1 MFQNTTDN
9 DNDNEKSFSDAYR
22 SEILDNNSNKKEE
35 PSLKKLMFIL
45 LLVVLISTVSI
56 LVYKYFSGNTPP
68 HNRSEATIETKMI
81 EEEQKELA
89 QEALTEDNLPQST
102 AMESMIIEDV
112 ESLEI
117 MEAARVKEMIPTPTA
132 NKNDIDNIAE
142 QMKLEIAK
150 ELDKKNSSSNSHSLE
165 ENSKE
170 SLPVSPQLQKG
181 EDLYLRQLAELSKEI
196 DEGKK

>member
-56 LVYKYFSGNTPP
+56 LTYKYFSGNTPP
-68 HNRSEATIETKMI
+68 HNTSEATVETKVI
-81 EEEQKELA
+81 EEEQE
-89 QEALTEDNLPQST
+89 ELTEDALPQST

-132 NKNDIDNIAE
+132 NRNDIDNIAE

-150 ELDKKNSSSNSHSLE
+150 ELDKKNSKSSE
-165 ENSKE
+165 ERSEKTAP
-170 SLPVSPQLQKG
+170 LTPQVQKG
-181 EDLYLRQLAELSKEI
+181 EDLYLKQLAELSKEI

>member
-1 MFQNTTDN
+1 LFQNTTDN
-9 DNDNEKSFSDAYR
+9 DNYNEKSFSDAYR
-22 SEILDNNSNKKEE
+22 SEILDNNSNKEE
-35 PSLKKLMFIL
+35 ESSLKKLMFIL

-56 LVYKYFSGNTPP
+56 LAYKYFSGNTPSY
-68 HNRSEATIETKMI
+68 NRSEATVETKVI
-81 EEEQKELA
+81 EKEEVV
-89 QEALTEDNLPQST
+89 QEELTEDNLPQST
-102 AMESMIIEDV
+102 AMESMIIENV

-117 MEAARVKEMIPTPTA
+117 MEAARVKEMTPKPTA

-150 ELDKKNSSSNSHSLE
+150 ELDKKNSPSVE

-170 SLPVSPQLQKG
+170 SLPVSPQVQKG
-181 EDLYLRQLAELSKEI
+181 EDLYLKQLAELSKEI

>member
-1 MFQNTTDN
+1 LFQNTTDN
-9 DNDNEKSFSDAYR
+9 DNDNNNEKSFSDAYR

-35 PSLKKLMFIL
+35 SSLKKLMFIL

-56 LVYKYFSGNTPP
+56 LTYKYFSGNTPQ
-68 HNRSEATIETKMI
+68 HNTNEVTVDRKVI
-81 EEEQKELA
+81 EEKQKDL
-89 QEALTEDNLPQST
+89 QEELTEDTLPQST
-102 AMESMIIEDV
+102 AMESMLIEDI

-117 MEAARVKEMIPTPTA
+117 MEAAQAKEMIPTPTA

-150 ELDKKNSSSNSHSLE
+150 ELDKKNRPSEEESSKKTAPLT
-165 ENSKE
+165 
-170 SLPVSPQLQKG
+170 PQVQKG
-181 EDLYLRQLAELSKEI
+181 EDLYLKQLAELSKEI

>member
-9 DNDNEKSFSDAYR
+9 DNDNNNEKSFSDAYR

-35 PSLKKLMFIL
+35 SSLKKLMFIL

-56 LVYKYFSGNTPP
+56 LTYKYFSGNTPQ
-68 HNRSEATIETKMI
+68 HNTNEVTVDRKVI
-81 EEEQKELA
+81 EEKQKDL
-89 QEALTEDNLPQST
+89 QEELTEDTLPQST
-102 AMESMIIEDV
+102 AMESMLIEDI

-117 MEAARVKEMIPTPTA
+117 MEAAQAKEMIPTPTA

-150 ELDKKNSSSNSHSLE
+150 ELDKKNRPSEEESSKKTAPLT
-165 ENSKE
+165 
-170 SLPVSPQLQKG
+170 PQVQKG
-181 EDLYLRQLAELSKEI
+181 EDLYLKQLAELSKEI
-196 DEGKK
+196 DKGKK

>member
-9 DNDNEKSFSDAYR
+9 DDEKSFSDAYR

-45 LLVVLISTVSI
+45 LLVVIISTVSI
-56 LVYKYFSGNTPP
+56 LIYKYFNDKTP
-68 HNRSEATIETKMI
+68 HYGKIETRSETTVRAKITEKEQNKLVQ
-81 EEEQKELA
+81 EE
-89 QEALTEDNLPQST
+89 LTEDSLPQST
-102 AMESMIIEDV
+102 AMESMLIEDI

-117 MEAARVKEMIPTPTA
+117 MEAARLRERVPTPTA
-132 NKNDIDNIAE
+132 KKNEIDNIAE

-150 ELDKKNSSSNSHSLE
+150 ELDKKNSST
-165 ENSKE
+165 SKE
-170 SLPVSPQLQKG
+170 NIIETVPLAPQVQKG
-181 EDLYLRQLAELSKEI
+181 EDLYLKQLAELSKEI